1 MRDKS
6 QVAGRKLYVA
16 YCALCVRIAR
26 RVSPNTRARRWLLL
40 AMAGFIIV
48 AGILFAVTRPVD
60 KTWTQVRESGVVR
73 FGMDAGFM
81 PFDGLTASGE
91 FVGLDAD
98 LAREMAKRLGL
109 RAEFAQVGADRLYD
123 TLLTG
128 QYDAIISA
136 LTPDAARTQDFFYTA
151 PYFDAGLVLV
161 VPTGSNVSDL
171 RGRTLAAEIGS
182 DGDDR
187 ARWLAR
193 RTAGLR
199 VLERDTPDEA
209 MQAVES
215 GQADAALA
223 DTAAARHAVRVAAH
237 PALRL
242 GPRQTSNPYV
252 IAVRANAPDFLRALD
267 RALAQVKADGTLER
281 ITARW
286 LDK

>member
-1 MRDKS
+1 MTNLK
-6 QVAGRKLYVA
+6 
-16 YCALCVRIAR
+16 VRIAN
-26 RVSPNTRARRWLLL
+26 VPAWLLI
-40 AMAGFIIV
+40 AMVCIII
-48 AGILFAVTRPVD
+48 AGISVSVIRRPVD
-60 KTWTQVRESGVVR
+60 KTWAQVRESGVVR

-109 RAEFAQVGADRLYD
+109 RAEFVQVGADRLYD
-123 TLLTG
+123 TMLTG

-136 LTPDAARTQDFFYTA
+136 LTPDAARTQDFSYTA

-161 VPTGSNVSDL
+161 VPTGSNMSDL
-171 RGRTLAAEIGS
+171 RGRTLAAEVGS

-193 RTAGLR
+193 RTVGLR

-215 GQADAALA
+215 GQADAALT
-223 DTAAARHAVRVAAH
+223 DTAMARQYVATH
-237 PALRL
+237 PALRV
-242 GPRQTSNPYV
+242 GPRQTSNPFV

-267 RALAQVKADGTLER
+267 RALAQVKADGALVR

-286 LDK
+286 LDR

>member
-1 MRDKS
+1 MTNIKYQIS
-6 QVAGRKLYVA
+6 NLKWG
-16 YCALCVRIAR
+16 
-26 RVSPNTRARRWLLL
+26 
-40 AMAGFIIV
+40 GIV
-48 AGILFAVTRPVD
+48 AGVVVIAVIASAMMLRPVD
-60 KTWTQVRESGVVR
+60 KTWKQVRESGVVR

-81 PFDGLTASGE
+81 PFDGLTATGE

-161 VPTGSNVSDL
+161 VPTGANVSDL

-193 RTAGLR
+193 RTVGLR
-199 VLERDTPDEA
+199 VLERDTSDEA

-215 GQADAALA
+215 GQADAALT
-223 DTAAARHAVRVAAH
+223 DTAMARQYVAAH
-237 PALRL
+237 PALRV

-252 IAVRANAPDFLRALD
+252 LAVRANAPDFLRALD

-281 ITARW
+281 ITAHW

>member
-1 MRDKS
+1 MGDAMTNFK
-6 QVAGRKLYVA
+6 
-16 YCALCVRIAR
+16 VRIAN
-26 RVSPNTRARRWLLL
+26 VPGWLLI
-40 AMAGFIIV
+40 AIVCVIVIII
-48 AGILFAVTRPVD
+48 AGIGVSAVKRPAD
-60 KTWTQVRESGVVR
+60 KTWQQVQGSGVVR

-91 FVGLDAD
+91 FTGLDAD
-98 LAREMAKRLGL
+98 LARELARRLGL
-109 RAEFAQVGADRLYD
+109 RAEFMQVGADRLYD

-128 QYDAIISA
+128 QYDAIVSA
-136 LTPDAARTQDFFYTA
+136 LTPDAVRTRDFIYTA

-161 VPTGSNVSDL
+161 VPTGANVSDL

-193 RTAGLR
+193 RTVGLR

-209 MQAVES
+209 LQAVES
-215 GQADAALA
+215 GQADAALS
-223 DTAAARHAVRVAAH
+223 DTAAVRQYVAAH
-237 PALRL
+237 PALRV

-252 IAVRANAPDFLRALD
+252 LAVRANAPELARALD

-286 LDK
+286 LDR